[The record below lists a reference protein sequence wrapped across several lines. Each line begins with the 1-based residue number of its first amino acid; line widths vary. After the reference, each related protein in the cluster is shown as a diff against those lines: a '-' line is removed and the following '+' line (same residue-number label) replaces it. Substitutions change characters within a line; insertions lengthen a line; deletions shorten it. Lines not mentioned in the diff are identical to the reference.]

1 MKKVHSQKF
10 IVGRRKK
17 KNLLTINYQLYT
29 QNGFTLIELLVVIA
43 IIAILSSMLLPALS
57 KARERA
63 RQATCMNNLKQL
75 GLAITMY
82 TNDYNEYFPP
92 MWVSSLGP
100 WEVILSIFRYVPL
113 SEYIKLY
120 RDGPGANPKIPCVF
134 VCPTDLALNYHYISG
149 YGWVRKW
156 LNYEGYTGS
165 YGASWQLFSYLP
177 YEPFRKLSKVKR
189 PSQTLLLCESSL
201 FSETGDQGDMN
212 VWDETSLNRKDR
224 YKHGISVG
232 NEIIPGI
239 QNILFVDGH
248 VEGVSYNNRKSV
260 IVVP

>member
-82 TNDYNEYFPP
+82 TNDYNEYFPRKLSP
-92 MWVSSLGP
+92 AWWWTLSNFKYVSP
-100 WEVILSIFRYVPL
+100 
-113 SEYIKLY
+113 SEYTKLY
-120 RDGPGANPKIPCVF
+120 GDGLARNPKTPCVF
-134 VCPTDLALNYHYISG
+134 VCPTDLGLNYHYISAAWGWQKKFLYYGG
-149 YGWVRKW
+149 Y
-156 LNYEGYTGS
+156 LGS
-165 YGASWQLFSYLP
+165 YGGNWRLFTYTP
-177 YEPFRKLSKVKR
+177 EPFTKLSKVTR
-189 PSQTLLLCESSL
+189 PSQTLLLGESSL
-201 FSETGDQGDMN
+201 FSETGDQGHLN
-212 VWDETSLNRKDR
+212 FWDATALDRKDR

>member
-1 MKKVHSQKF
+1 MKTKN
-10 IVGRRKK
+10 KK
-17 KNLLTINYQLYT
+17 T
-29 QNGFTLIELLVVIA
+29 GFTLIELLVVVA
-43 IIAILSSMLLPALS
+43 IISILGAMLLPALS
-57 KARERA
+57 KAREKA

-82 TNDYNEYFPP
+82 TNDYNEYLPP
-92 MWVSSLGP
+92 SWPPLP
-100 WEVILSIFRYVPL
+100 YTLSNLKYVPP
-113 SEYIKLY
+113 SEYTKLFG
-120 RDGPGANPKIPCVF
+120 DSQAKNPKTPCVF
-134 VCPTDLALNYHYISG
+134 VCPTDLGLNYHSIGGTY
-149 YGWVRKW
+149 YRKW
-156 LNYEGYTGS
+156 LNYSGYIGS
-165 YGASWQLFSYLP
+165 YGANKRLFTCP
-177 YEPFRKLSKVKR
+177 ATVKLSKVKR

-239 QNILFVDGH
+239 QNILFGDGH